1 MTYCGLDCCGQCPR
15 ATECGGCENTGGHPF
30 GGSCVAA
37 EWVQHGGSKRLNQ
50 EKQRLIAEVNALDIP
65 KLVITDVTLLNGF
78 YVNLAYLLPNGD
90 AVKLLQDQRVYL
102 GAQIAQPG
110 SERFYG
116 VVGDERFLLI
126 SSYGPGGEAPEIIL
140 YRKR

>member
-15 ATECGGCENTGGHPF
+15 TAGCGGCENTGGHPF

-37 EWVQHGGSKRLNQ
+37 EWVQQGGSERLHQ

-65 KLVITDVTLLNGF
+65 QLAITDVTLLNSF
-78 YVNLAYLLPNGD
+78 YVNLAYPLPNGD

-116 VVGDERFLLI
+116 VVADDQYLLI
-126 SSYGPGGEAPEIIL
+126 SSYGSGGEAPEIIL
-140 YRKR
+140 YKKR